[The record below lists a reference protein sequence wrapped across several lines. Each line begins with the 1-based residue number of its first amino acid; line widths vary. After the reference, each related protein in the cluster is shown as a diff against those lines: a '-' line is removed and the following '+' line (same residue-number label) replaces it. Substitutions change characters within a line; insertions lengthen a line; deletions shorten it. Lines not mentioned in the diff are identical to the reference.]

1 MNASGF
7 YKTEK
12 EAEEALGKYGYK
24 KAYTYKA
31 LNKLIQGSAADQT
44 KKAMVD
50 LYEQDGIIPH
60 IQVHDELNISIHSEE
75 QAKMIA
81 KKMEDCMPG
90 NEPLH
95 VPSKVDYKLA
105 KNWGDAK

>member
-1 MNASGF
+1 
-7 YKTEK
+7 
-12 EAEEALGKYGYK
+12 
-24 KAYTYKA
+24 
-31 LNKLIQGSAADQT
+31 
-44 KKAMVD
+44 
-50 LYEQDGIIPH
+50 
-60 IQVHDELNISIHSEE
+60 
-75 QAKMIA
+75 MIA